1 MLNLLKNF
9 LLTIRFPESLIW
21 AAEIAFILFLT
32 IVASYSFR
40 RLYIVLHRKLRHT
53 ENSWDTAI
61 ALALKKPIML
71 AIWIIGF
78 IYIIKVV
85 SEESHIALFNEVEK
99 LRVVIVSLGFL
110 WFIFRFTNHMTKILV
125 IKNRR
130 MGRAVDLTTADAI
143 AKIIKVVVVVAVVL
157 MLMDYMGV
165 SLSGILAF
173 GGFSGIAIGFA
184 AKDLLSNFFGAIV
197 IYMDKPFA
205 VGDWIESPDRNIKGT
220 VEYIGW
226 RQTRIRTFD
235 KRPIYV
241 PNSIFGTVIVENPS
255 RMTHRRINEVIS
267 LRYEDATKVKKVAED
282 IKDMLQNHRDINPY
296 QTLFVNFDNFG
307 PYSLNIRVYTF
318 TKTTNW
324 VKFQAV
330 KQDVFLKIV
339 DIVETNGAKLA
350 LPHSV
355 INIKDE
361 VGLNINKPSEDSD
374 EVLLHYHDENGH
386 AH

>member
-1 MLNLLKNF
+1 MLNLLRN
-9 LLTIRFPESLIW
+9 LLLMIKFPESLIW
-21 AAEIAFILFLT
+21 LAEIAFILFLT
-32 IVASYSFR
+32 IAASYSFR

-78 IYIIKVV
+78 IYIIKII
-85 SEESHIALFNEVEK
+85 SEESQIALFNEIERMK
-99 LRVVIVSLGFL
+99 AIIVSLGFL

-125 IKNRR
+125 IKHRR

-143 AKIIKVVVVVAVVL
+143 AKVIKAVVVVTVILVL
-157 MLMDYMGV
+157 MDHMGV

-184 AKDLLSNFFGAIV
+184 AKDLLSNFFGALV

-205 VGDWIESPDRNIKGT
+205 VGDWIQSPDRNIRGT

-241 PNSIFGTVIVENPS
+241 PNSILGTVIIENPS
-255 RMTHRRINEVIS
+255 RMTHRRIDETIS
-267 LRYEDATKVKKVAED
+267 IRYEDVGKMEKITEE
-282 IKDMLQNHRDINPY
+282 IKGMLQKHRDINPY
-296 QTLFVNFDNFG
+296 QTMFVNFDHFG
-307 PYSLNIRVYTF
+307 AHSLNIRVYTF

-324 VKFQAV
+324 VKFQEV

-339 DIVETNGAKLA
+339 DIIESNGAKLA

-355 INIKDE
+355 INVKDE
-361 VGLNINKPSEDSD
+361 VNLNLNKPEDRE